1 MVVDPETADNP
12 YSSPST
18 PATSSGRP
26 RIVRWLLLCVAIF
39 LVILSLPIAWGT
51 LALANQEYLHIW
63 TSRSAIYGLE
73 MNGKPITI
81 AEAIRNGTIAVLI
94 QWALA
99 AALILGPRLFMK
111 KDTAR

>member
-18 PATSSGRP
+18 PATSSGGS

-39 LVILSLPIAWGT
+39 LVLLSLPIAWGT

-99 AALILGPRLFMK
+99 AALIVGPRLFMK

>member
-1 MVVDPETADNP
+1 MVVNIETADNT

-18 PATSSGRP
+18 SATPSVRP

-39 LVILSLPIAWGT
+39 LVVLSLPIAWHT
-51 LALANQEYLHIW
+51 FELANQEYFHIW
-63 TSRSAIYGLE
+63 SSRSVIYDIE

-99 AALILGPRLFMK
+99 AALIVGPRLFMK